1 VVSGRYRAA
10 EVAPKGV
17 ERFEWPRL
25 LPRVAAGVEELEW
38 VVWTRVC
45 DTYCHASIERI
56 TRRRWNLTAELGR
69 TFQVRILAVFGVD
82 TSTRRSHIGLNN
94 SRAASCVDKTA
105 LARPLE
111 QVFHVWAAEVGAGK
125 CANWYRCLKYRN

>member
-1 VVSGRYRAA
+1 MVTGRYRAA

-82 TSTRRSHIGLNN
+82 TSTRRSHIARTGREPRVVWTRLPLRGLL
-94 SRAASCVDKTA
+94 SRSFMSGPPKSELESARIGTAA
-105 LARPLE
+105 
-111 QVFHVWAAEVGAGK
+111 
-125 CANWYRCLKYRN
+125 